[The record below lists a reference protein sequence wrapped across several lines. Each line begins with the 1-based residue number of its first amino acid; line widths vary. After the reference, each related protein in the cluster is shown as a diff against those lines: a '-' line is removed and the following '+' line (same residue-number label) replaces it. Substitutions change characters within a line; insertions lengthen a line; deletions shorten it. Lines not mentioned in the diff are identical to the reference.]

1 LVSGAGIVVRFVL
14 QLWVD
19 QQYVLA
25 RKTLHNPKARELT
38 NVRIGIGTFQNYYE
52 TELLKGYSAS
62 TIAWIPSL
70 QIFFMYAMVR
80 EITQVPRYDTTS

>member
-1 LVSGAGIVVRFVL
+1 MVSSVGSVVRSVL

-19 QQYVLA
+19 QQYVVE
-25 RKTLHNPKARELT
+25 RKWHHIKKAST
-38 NVRIGIGTFQNYYE
+38 YICDNTGIGTFQNYYE
-52 TELLKGYSAS
+52 TDLLKQYSAS

-80 EITQVPRYDTTS
+80 ETSTSFWGIVY